1 MQKLLY
7 SLALCA
13 AAWALVA
20 CVSPIAPAQTEDK
33 KDEKKEEKKD
43 AKKEEKKDVKPADPG
58 TIEVYQSK
66 DGWRY
71 RVLGTDGKPIAIG
84 VQGYAKKEDC
94 VATIEVLKA
103 ALVKAKVVELGAK

>member
-1 MQKLLY
+1 MRKLLC

-13 AAWALVA
+13 ATGVLIA
-20 CVSPIAPAQTEDK
+20 CVSPTAPARPKDK
-33 KDEKKEEKKD
+33 SDEKKDEKKD
-43 AKKEEKKDVKPADPG
+43 AKKDVKAVEPG

-71 RVLGTDGKPIAIG
+71 RVLGADGKPIAIG

-94 VATIEVLKA
+94 LATVEILKA
-103 ALVKAKVVELGAK
+103 TLTKAKVVEIGGK